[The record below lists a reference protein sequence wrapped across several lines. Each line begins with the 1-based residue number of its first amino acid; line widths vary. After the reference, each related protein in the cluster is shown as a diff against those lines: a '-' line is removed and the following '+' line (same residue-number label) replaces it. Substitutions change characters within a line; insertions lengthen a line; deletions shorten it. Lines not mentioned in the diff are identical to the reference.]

1 MFLAKIFEKRIVAG
15 IAIIDVRKIV
25 IIIVVRILGEMF
37 VICEIANAAPVLD
50 FWIRRRVTKETDIMI
65 VLIEP
70 RRIRNCSR
78 VDLPDSSEAMI
89 AAWDEPSPGKREQ
102 IGETRIV
109 AIVGLMIWDFGMWS
123 FSIFCSGRIVFDLM
137 E

>member
-78 VDLPDSSEAMI
+78 FSLPVISEPMI
-89 AAWDEPSPGKREQ
+89 AAWDEPSPGRSEQ

-109 AIVGLMIWDFGMWS
+109 ARVGFINSFLGNLF
-123 FSIFCSGRIVFDLM
+123 FSII
-137 E
+137 

>member
-1 MFLAKIFEKRIVAG
+1 MFFAKIFEKRIVAG

-25 IIIVVRILGEMF
+25 IIIVVRIFGEMF

-70 RRIRNCSR
+70 RRIRNCS
-78 VDLPDSSEAMI
+78 SSCLATVEPMT
-89 AAWDEPSPGKREQ
+89 AA
-102 IGETRIV
+102 
-109 AIVGLMIWDFGMWS
+109 
-123 FSIFCSGRIVFDLM
+123 
-137 E
+137 